1 VATKRVKAVAVEA
14 VEPGEGWVVSSEPP
28 PRISARRLPLDKL
41 EHVRVEMAKVYR
53 LMRSGELLAQQGTR
67 LVYVLGEISK
77 ILSLCQI
84 EQRLTVLESG
94 AALLP
99 PHEDDHGD
107 ES

>member
-1 VATKRVKAVAVEA
+1 MATKRGKTVAVEA
-14 VEPGEGWVVSSEPP
+14 VEPGEGWVVQSEPT

-53 LMRSGELLAQQGTR
+53 LMRSGELQAQQGTR

-77 ILSLCQI
+77 ILALTQI
-84 EQRLTVLESG
+84 EQRLSALEG
-94 AALLP
+94 GTAPLQL
-99 PHEDDHGD
+99 EGNDDGD